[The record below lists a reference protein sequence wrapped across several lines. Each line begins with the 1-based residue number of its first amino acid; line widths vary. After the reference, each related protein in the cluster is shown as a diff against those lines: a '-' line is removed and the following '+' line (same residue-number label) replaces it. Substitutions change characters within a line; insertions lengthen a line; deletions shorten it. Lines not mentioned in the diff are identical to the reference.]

1 MDGIFYT
8 YLSQADKTVSVSYQ
22 GSSYNE
28 LSDEYSGDVVIPSS
42 VTYNGT
48 TYSVTSIGDWTF
60 GSCTGLTSIEIPNSV
75 NSIGDRAFYYC
86 KGLTSVEIPSS
97 VTSIGEYAFWGCT
110 GLTRVEIT
118 SVESICRISFGNT
131 FANPLYYAH
140 HLYIGDKEI
149 TEIVIPSSVTGIG
162 ECAFSGCTGLTS
174 IEIPSSVTSIGDYA
188 FSGCTGLTSIE
199 IPSSVTSIGSAAFS
213 GCTGLTSI
221 EIPSSVT
228 SIGSNAFQNCTGL
241 TSIEIPSSV
250 TSIGNGAFYGCTRLT
265 SIEIPSSVTSIG
277 SNAFSRVKN
286 VIYSGNA
293 EGSTWGALTVNGI
306 VDGDFVYSDAEKTQL
321 TAYIGSG
328 GDVVVPSSV
337 TSIGDYAFQDC
348 KGVTSVVIP
357 NSVTSIGSYAF
368 SGCTVLTSIEIPSS
382 VTSIGDDAFYYC
394 TGLTSIEIPSS
405 VTSIGSYAF
414 YHVKNIIYSG
424 SAKGSPW
431 GALTV
436 NGIVDGV
443 FIYSDAEMTQLTA
456 YIGSGGDV
464 VVPSSVTSIG
474 SRAFYGCTGLTSI
487 QIPSCVTSIGNSAFS
502 SCTGLTSIEIPSSV
516 TSIGQE
522 AFYGCTGLTS
532 VTALNPTPVSIASYV
547 FPNRANATLYVPTGS
562 KAAYEAAD
570 YWKEFKEIVEIE
582 VLDRL
587 IITDGEALAYNQT
600 ETHDELVYTR
610 TFSSADKWQA
620 LYVPFS
626 IPIDTLD
633 KYGLQVAELNDTHMY
648 DTDDDGEFDQTTLE
662 FLYLKRGATQPN
674 YPYLIK
680 SASAGDVTL
689 TMTDVEVKATEE
701 TEIECS
707 TTRAVFKIRGTYAG
721 VSGAVMY
728 VNNYYAMGGGALVR
742 MANADSGL
750 KPQRWYLAVENKD
763 GSPAE
768 SLAATMRIS
777 IDGIEI
783 EESETA
789 ISEVNAIGQKQDEVY
804 MLDGRKL
811 NGTAALKSGLYVK
824 NHKKLFVR

>member
-1 MDGIFYT
+1 MDGIYYT
-8 YLSQADKTVSVSYQ
+8 YLSQADKTVSVSYR
-22 GSSYNE
+22 GSYDSEY
-28 LSDEYSGDVVIPSS
+28 SDEYSCDVVIPSS

-48 TYSVTSIGDWTF
+48 TYSVTSIGDGAF
-60 GSCTGLTSIEIPNSV
+60 RNCTGPTSIEIPNSV
-75 NSIGDRAFYYC
+75 KSIGNSAFSRC
-86 KGLTSVEIPSS
+86 KGLTSIEIPSCVTSIGDYAFFQCKGLTSITIPSS
-97 VTSIGEYAFWGCT
+97 VTSIGY
-110 GLTRVEIT
+110 L
-118 SVESICRISFGNT
+118 T
-131 FANPLYYAH
+131 FAYC
-140 HLYIGDKEI
+140 
-149 TEIVIPSSVTGIG
+149 S
-162 ECAFSGCTGLTS
+162 GLTS
-174 IEIPSSVTSIGDYA
+174 IEIPSSVTSIGYGA
-188 FSGCTGLTSIE
+188 FAYCSGLTSIE
-199 IPSSVTSIGSAAFS
+199 IPSSVTSIGSD
-213 GCTGLTSI
+213 
-221 EIPSSVT
+221 
-228 SIGSNAFQNCTGL
+228 
-241 TSIEIPSSV
+241 
-250 TSIGNGAFYGCTRLT
+250 
-265 SIEIPSSVTSIG
+265 
-277 SNAFSRVKN
+277 AFSRVKN

-293 EGSTWGALTVNGI
+293 EGSPWGALTVNGI
-306 VDGDFVYSDAEKTQL
+306 VDGDFVYSDAEKTHL

-328 GDVVVPSSV
+328 GDVVVP
-337 TSIGDYAFQDC
+337 
-348 KGVTSVVIP
+348 
-357 NSVTSIGSYAF
+357 NSVTSIGNYAF
-368 SGCTVLTSIEIPSS
+368 YG
-382 VTSIGDDAFYYC
+382 C

-414 YHVKNIIYSG
+414 YLVKNIIYSG
-424 SAKGSPW
+424 SAEGSPW
-431 GALTV
+431 GALNV
-436 NGIVDGV
+436 NGIVDGD
-443 FIYSDAEMTQLTA
+443 FIYSDAEKTILTA

-464 VVPSSVTSIG
+464 VVPNRVTSIGKSAFRDCTALTSVEIPNSVTSIG
-474 SRAFYGCTGLTSI
+474 
-487 QIPSCVTSIGNSAFS
+487 NW
-502 SCTGLTSIEIPSSV
+502 
-516 TSIGQE
+516 

-532 VTALNPTPVSIASYV
+532 VTVNNPNPVAIESAGV
-547 FPNRANATLYVPTGS
+547 FTNRANATLYVPTGS

-570 YWKEFKEIVEIE
+570 YWKEFKEIVEFE

-600 ETHDELVYTR
+600 ETHEELVYTR

-728 VNNYYAMGGGALVR
+728 TNNYYAMGGGTLVR

-750 KPQRWYLAVENKD
+750 KPQRWYLSVENKD
-763 GSPAE
+763 GSPTE
-768 SLAATMRIS
+768 SLAATMRIA

-789 ISEVNAIGQKQDEVY
+789 ISEVNAIGQKHDEVY
-804 MLDGRKL
+804 TLDGRKV